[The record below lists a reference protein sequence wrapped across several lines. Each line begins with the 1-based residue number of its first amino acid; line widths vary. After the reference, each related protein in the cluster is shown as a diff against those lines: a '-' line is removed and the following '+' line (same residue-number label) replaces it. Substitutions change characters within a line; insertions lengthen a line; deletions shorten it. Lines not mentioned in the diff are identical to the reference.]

1 MSLKD
6 KLTVLKEICYIRKQD
21 YTFQIKSQLH
31 IKRGKF
37 LMKKIASILT
47 NQLLINEIIPEIM
60 KEVYQYGFELIL
72 SNSLTALSILLLA
85 SFLDTVEI
93 GIWFLIISIPLK
105 MTVGGYHAPTYLK
118 CYIISTLE
126 YIFQSLVIKIILKLS
141 PPIFFW
147 ILLLSCGAIYIL
159 INAPIKNII
168 NSVGGAWFG
177 KNFAKV
183 LKKNKFFSILFLS
196 IDCLILIALYILKKN
211 LFVYWGIICI
221 FTIAIFILPTKRK
234 EGRKYGSS

>member
-1 MSLKD
+1 
-6 KLTVLKEICYIRKQD
+6 
-21 YTFQIKSQLH
+21 
-31 IKRGKF
+31 
-37 LMKKIASILT
+37 MKKIASILT

-159 INAPIKNII
+159 INAPIKNIHHPV
-168 NSVGGAWFG
+168 SE
-177 KNFAKV
+177 KV